1 MSEQRKQYKLLR
13 NINPKHKY
21 QLLLFDIVLIFH
33 LNYQITGVT
42 VGEVKQ
48 VVDMH
53 QRKAEM
59 ARHSDVF
66 IALPG

>member
-1 MSEQRKQYKLLR
+1 MSEQTKQYKLLK

-21 QLLLFDIVLIFH
+21 QWLFFGIEFMFCF
-33 LNYQITGVT
+33 NFQIAGVT
-42 VGEVKQ
+42 MGEVKQ

-53 QRKAEM
+53 QRKAKM
-59 ARHSDVF
+59 ARHSDAF